1 MSEQLKPC
9 PFCGG
14 NNVELVNGDI
24 SFWINC
30 VDCFTEGPLAEIEEQ
45 AKDKWN
51 TRASTWHPIRTEAD
65 LPKEEYI
72 SYLVQV
78 KECPTAHDIQEWHEG
93 MKKYWLEHFSAYQ
106 PLPEPYRPEEGE
118 K

>member
-1 MSEQLKPC
+1 MRLIERLKAFAEESEIFDAPKDEILLALKKIIADY
-9 PFCGG
+9 
-14 NNVELVNGDI
+14 EQHGD
-24 SFWINC
+24 
-30 VDCFTEGPLAEIEEQ
+30 
-45 AKDKWN
+45 
-51 TRASTWHPIRTEAD
+51 WHPIRTEAD